1 MYKFLKNVLKN
12 VINQNNYYIKDSF
25 DLKNQLKNITIP
37 DKHILISLD
46 VVSLYTNIP
55 IELAISTITKNE
67 QKLKNLPTFH

>member
-67 QKLKNLPTFH
+67 QKLKKLPTFH